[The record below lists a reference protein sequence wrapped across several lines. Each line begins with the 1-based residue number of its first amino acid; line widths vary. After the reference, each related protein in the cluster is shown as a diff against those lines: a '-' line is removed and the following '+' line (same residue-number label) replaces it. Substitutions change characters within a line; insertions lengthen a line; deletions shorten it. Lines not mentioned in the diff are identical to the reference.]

1 MPDSPDSKES
11 KDPGFRV
18 VDKRGRGPEDE
29 AEKAEPVK
37 PTEPPAAPAAPDPAL
52 GPIDLLTF
60 IRSLGS
66 SAAIH
71 MGDAPDPEHGE
82 HHKNVPQA
90 KQIIDLLGMLR
101 EKTKGNLTPE
111 EARFLDGLLYDLRL
125 RFVEASK

>member
-1 MPDSPDSKES
+1 MAES

-18 VDKRGRGPEDE
+18 VDRRGKS
-29 AEKAEPVK
+29 AEEPAQ
-37 PTEPPAAPAAPDPAL
+37 PAGGAKSESPSAASGAHDPAL
-52 GPIDLLTF
+52 GPIDFLTF
-60 IRSLGS
+60 VLSLGS

-71 MGDAPDPEHGE
+71 LGDAPDPDSGE

>member
-1 MPDSPDSKES
+1 MAES
-11 KDPGFRV
+11 KDPGFKV
-18 VDKRGRGPEDE
+18 VDRRGKSAEEPAKPAESAKPEQ
-29 AEKAEPVK
+29 P
-37 PTEPPAAPAAPDPAL
+37 PTGAQDPAL
-52 GPIDLLTF
+52 GPIDFLTF
-60 IRSLGS
+60 VLSLGS

-71 MGDAPDPEHGE
+71 LGDAPDPESGE

-90 KQIIDLLGMLR
+90 KQIIDMLGMLR